1 MAREKKPAQNV
12 ILVNIVQSWANQYGL
27 TGDPYILGLTE
38 AVTSRKNLP
47 MWASL
52 DPLEYLPHAAIN
64 SQRRLHLI
72 SLIMAILRNSLVFLP
87 VALTW
92 FAISKA
98 TSAFATYTASNS
110 LSVVNFLDF
119 WENGYGVLD
128 EKWAL
133 SHVATLDFQII
144 LIIILLTIAIT
155 FLDRYLKNLKNIAI
169 GEADND
175 RIKLALEISTYLF
188 DQQRVTTVT
197 VNQSLAK
204 AIRDI
209 LNSTDALEKTSKELT
224 RTVKQLPNNREL
236 LLEIKNIK
244 SKLFSGIQINA

>member
-1 MAREKKPAQNV
+1 MASEKKIPPHQ
-12 ILVNIVQSWANQYGL
+12 ILGNSLQSWATLYGVQDDPYVSGL
-27 TGDPYILGLTE
+27 TS
-38 AVTSRKNLP
+38 AVSARKNLP

-52 DPLEYLPHAAIN
+52 DPLEYLPHAQVSTHKKMHTA
-64 SQRRLHLI
+64 
-72 SLIMAILRNSLVFLP
+72 SLIMSVMRNSLVFLP

-98 TSAFATYTASNS
+98 TSAFATYTADNS

-144 LIIILLTIAIT
+144 LGIIGLTIAIT
-155 FLDRYLKNLKNIAI
+155 FLDRTLKNFRNQAI
-169 GEADND
+169 QEADTD
-175 RIKLALEISTYLF
+175 RIQVALAIATYLF
-188 DQQRVTTVT
+188 DQQRVTNVT
-197 VNQSLAK
+197 VNQSLAR

-209 LNSTDALEKTSKELT
+209 LNSTDSLEKTSKALNK
-224 RTVKQLPNNREL
+224 TVKLMPNNRDL
-236 LLEIKNIK
+236 LTEIKNIK
-244 SKLFSGIQINA
+244 ARLFQRDSN

>member
-1 MAREKKPAQNV
+1 MASEKKTPPHQ
-12 ILVNIVQSWANQYGL
+12 ILVNSLQSWATLYGVAS
-27 TGDPYILGLTE
+27 DPYVSGLTE
-38 AVTSRKNLP
+38 AVAARKNLP

-52 DPLEYLPHAAIN
+52 DPLEYLPHAHI
-64 SQRRLHLI
+64 RTHKRLHLA
-72 SLIMAILRNSLVFLP
+72 SLIMSVVRNSLVFLP

-98 TSAFATYTASNS
+98 TSAFATYTADNS

-133 SHVATLDFQII
+133 SNVATLDFQII
-144 LIIILLTIAIT
+144 LGIIGLTITIT
-155 FLDRYLKNLKNIAI
+155 FLDRALKNSKNQAMQ
-169 GEADND
+169 EADD
-175 RIKLALEISTYLF
+175 ERIQMALRISTYLF
-188 DQQRVTTVT
+188 DQQRVSNVT

-209 LNSTDALEKTSKELT
+209 LNCTESLDKTSKELNK
-224 RTVKQLPNNREL
+224 TVKLMPNNRDL
-236 LLEIKNIK
+236 LTEIKNIK
-244 SKLFSGIQINA
+244 TKIFQRDNF

>member
-1 MAREKKPAQNV
+1 MASEKKTPPHQ
-12 ILVNIVQSWANQYGL
+12 ILVNSLQSWATLYGVAS
-27 TGDPYILGLTE
+27 DPYVSGLTE
-38 AVTSRKNLP
+38 AVAARKNLP

-52 DPLEYLPHAAIN
+52 DPLEYLPHTHI
-64 SQRRLHLI
+64 RTHKRLHLA
-72 SLIMAILRNSLVFLP
+72 SLIMSVVRNSLVFLP

-98 TSAFATYTASNS
+98 TSAFATYTADNS

-133 SHVATLDFQII
+133 SNVATLDFQII
-144 LIIILLTIAIT
+144 LGIIGLTITIT
-155 FLDRYLKNLKNIAI
+155 FLDRALKNSKNQAMQ
-169 GEADND
+169 EADD
-175 RIKLALEISTYLF
+175 ERIQMALRISTYLF
-188 DQQRVTTVT
+188 DQQRVSNVT

-209 LNSTDALEKTSKELT
+209 LNSTESLDKTSKELNK
-224 RTVKQLPNNREL
+224 TVKLMPNNRDL
-236 LLEIKNIK
+236 LTEIKNIK
-244 SKLFSGIQINA
+244 TKIFQRDNF

>member
-1 MAREKKPAQNV
+1 MASKKKTPPHQ
-12 ILVNIVQSWANQYGL
+12 ILVNSLQSWATLYGVAS
-27 TGDPYILGLTE
+27 DPYVSGLTE
-38 AVTSRKNLP
+38 AVAARKNLP

-52 DPLEYLPHAAIN
+52 DPLEYLPHTHI
-64 SQRRLHLI
+64 RTHKRLHLA
-72 SLIMAILRNSLVFLP
+72 SLIMSVVRNSLVFLP

-98 TSAFATYTASNS
+98 TSAFATYTADNS

-133 SHVATLDFQII
+133 SNVATLDFQII
-144 LIIILLTIAIT
+144 LGIIGLTITIT
-155 FLDRYLKNLKNIAI
+155 FLDRALKNSKNQAMQ
-169 GEADND
+169 EADD
-175 RIKLALEISTYLF
+175 ERIQMALRISTYLF
-188 DQQRVTTVT
+188 DQQRVSNVT

-209 LNSTDALEKTSKELT
+209 LNSTESLDKTSKELNK
-224 RTVKQLPNNREL
+224 TVKLMPNNRDL
-236 LLEIKNIK
+236 LTEIKNIK
-244 SKLFSGIQINA
+244 TKIFQRDNF